1 MIESRNTR
9 IADTFLI
16 LMLLTSTDTI
26 LFGTNSNQL
35 FLYVPRIVGLLG
47 CILIPLL
54 TVGSVRYI
62 KRDNPLKYST
72 LFVTIIVISGI
83 INNEPLVTTISRII
97 SIIAAYAIVEN
108 FSLKRFLRVFSNFMY
123 IVTIVAI
130 VVEILAYLI
139 PGVFSLLPTVTNT
152 AGTAFYT
159 FFIGSIELTE
169 MGRALIRSNG
179 VFWEPGAFAIYLIFN
194 IIIELFAFETI
205 NIKRLLVSCLGVLL
219 TFSTTG
225 YIVLVVVAI
234 AFLLSSRSE
243 GYSRNVK
250 FLIWLSVIG
259 ISAFAIASE
268 SNAIIDGV
276 FGKLLN
282 LSSNSSA
289 TTRFSSLF
297 NGMKVALSH
306 PVFGAAG
313 NTGQYMSMI
322 ITGGNAKYTIGGTI
336 ITNTIVG
343 LSASYGLIVGFLFV
357 LGNFKYARKIT
368 NSRKTAVLVFIAIVL
383 AYFGER
389 FFSFMPFVFSMYG
402 ISNNVIEENVAI
414 NILEKY

>member
-83 INNEPLVTTISRII
+83 INNESLVTTISRII

-130 VVEILAYLI
+130 VVEIMAYTI
-139 PGVFSLLPTVTNT
+139 PGIFAIFPTVTNT
-152 AGTAFYT
+152 AGKPFYS
-159 FFIGSIELTE
+159 FFIGSIELSE
-169 MGRALIRSNG
+169 MGRTLIRSNG
-179 VFWEPGAFAIYLIFN
+179 VFWEPGAFAIYLTFN
-194 IIIELFAFETI
+194 IIIELFAFESI
-205 NIKRLLVSCLGVLL
+205 NIKRLVVSCLGVIL

-225 YIVLVVVAI
+225 YIVLAVIAI
-234 AFLLSSRSE
+234 AFLLSSRSK
-243 GYSRNVK
+243 GYSHNVK
-250 FLIWLSVIG
+250 FLIWISVIG

-268 SNAIIDGV
+268 SNYIINGV

-282 LSSNSSA
+282 LSTNSSA

-306 PVFGAAG
+306 PIFGVAG

-322 ITGGNAKYTIGGTI
+322 ISGANAKYTIGGTI
-336 ITNTIVG
+336 ISNTIVG
-343 LSASYGLIVGFLFV
+343 LSASYGLIVGFIFV
-357 LGNFKYARKIT
+357 LGYLKYAREIA
-368 NSRKTAVLVFIAIVL
+368 NSRITAFLIFFAIVL
-383 AYFGER
+383 AYSGER

-402 ISNNVIEENVAI
+402 IGGENVEES
-414 NILEKY
+414 NLNSY

>member
-47 CILIPLL
+47 CILFPLL

-72 LFVTIIVISGI
+72 LFITIIVISGI
-83 INNEPLVTTISRII
+83 INNESLVTTISRII

-108 FSLKRFLRVFSNFMY
+108 FSLKRFLRVFSNFMN
-123 IVTIVAI
+123 IVTVVALVVEVFAYTIPGIFALFPI
-130 VVEILAYLI
+130 VV
-139 PGVFSLLPTVTNT
+139 NT
-152 AGTAFYT
+152 SGTPFYT
-159 FFIGSIELTE
+159 FFVGSIELRE
-169 MGRALIRSNG
+169 MSHALIRSNG
-179 VFWEPGAFAIYLIFN
+179 VFWEPGAFAIYLTFN

-205 NIKRLLVSCLGVLL
+205 NIKRLFASCLGVLL

-225 YIVLVVVAI
+225 YIVLVVVVI

-268 SNAIIDGV
+268 SNVIIDGV

-306 PVFGAAG
+306 PVFGVAG

-322 ITGGNAKYTIGGTI
+322 ISGENAKYMIGGTI

-357 LGNFKYARKIT
+357 FGNFKYARKIT

-402 ISNNVIEENVAI
+402 ISGENTKEC
-414 NILEKY
+414 NQLEKL

>member
-9 IADTFLI
+9 IADIVLI

-54 TVGSVRYI
+54 TAGSVRYI
-62 KRDNPLKYST
+62 KRDNVLNYST
-72 LFVTIIVISGI
+72 LLITIIVISGI
-83 INNEPLVTTISRII
+83 INDESLVTTISRII

-108 FSLKRFLRVFSNFMY
+108 FSLKRFLIVFSNFMY
-123 IVTIVAI
+123 FVTIVAI
-130 VVEILAYLI
+130 VVEIFAYLI

-152 AGTAFYT
+152 AGKAFYT
-159 FFIGSIELTE
+159 FFIGSMELTE

-179 VFWEPGAFAIYLIFN
+179 VFWEPGAFAIYLTFN

-225 YIVLVVVAI
+225 YIVFVVVTI

-259 ISAFAIASE
+259 VSVFAIATE

-306 PVFGAAG
+306 PVFGVAG
-313 NTGQYMSMI
+313 NTGQHM
-322 ITGGNAKYTIGGTI
+322 
-336 ITNTIVG
+336 
-343 LSASYGLIVGFLFV
+343 
-357 LGNFKYARKIT
+357 
-368 NSRKTAVLVFIAIVL
+368 
-383 AYFGER
+383 
-389 FFSFMPFVFSMYG
+389 
-402 ISNNVIEENVAI
+402 
-414 NILEKY
+414 